1 MKTQEMVEK
10 RAALIADARSIID
23 AADAEGRELN
33 SEQREK
39 VDVMLND
46 SDLMQSDIEQRQ
58 RLDSHNEK
66 LAKVEDRKTEL
77 AIDKGDDE
85 DRETNPLAT
94 REYREAFTS
103 YLRRGQNGLT
113 SNEVRALQEG
123 TDSEGGYATET
134 TVQRMIIE
142 TLDNESQMRK
152 LATVIATESDR
163 NIPVES
169 SATVA
174 VWAAEEATI
183 GGTDPVFAQ
192 ASLGAY
198 KAAVI
203 VKISN
208 ELLFDSVFDMSSYLG
223 RNIGRG
229 LANLEE
235 TAFVNGTGSA
245 QPSGV
250 TDGSAVGTTA
260 AAVAAVT
267 ADELIDHFYGLGQGY
282 RKNATWMFNST
293 VAGAIR
299 KLKDGDGTYIWQ
311 PALALGSPDTLLG
324 RPVAIS
330 EDCEAMTTGLKPILF
345 GDMSYYWIADRGSVV
360 LQRLNELYSEND
372 QVGFKATRRTDGV
385 LTASAAV
392 HHLLMA

>member
-1 MKTQEMVEK
+1 MVEK

-33 SEQREK
+33 TEQREK

-66 LAKVEDRKTEL
+66 LAKVEDRKTAL
-77 AIDKGDDE
+77 AIDNSDNE

-113 SNEVRALQEG
+113 SSEVRALQEG

-142 TLDNESQMRK
+142 TLDDESQMRK

-174 VWAAEEATI
+174 TWVAEEGTVA
-183 GGTDPVFAQ
+183 GTDPVFAQ
-192 ASLGAY
+192 ASLSAY

-208 ELLFDSVFDMSSYLG
+208 ELLFDAVFDMSSYLG

-235 TAFVNGTGSA
+235 TAFVNGTGSG
-245 QPSGV
+245 QPTGV
-250 TDGSAVGTTA
+250 TGGSSAGVTA
-260 AAVAAVT
+260 ASGTVVT
-267 ADELIDHFYGLGQGY
+267 ADELISLFYSVGQGY
-282 RKNATWMFNST
+282 RRSGTWMFNST
-293 VAGAIR
+293 TAAEIR
-299 KLKDGDGTYIWQ
+299 KLKDSNGQYLWQ
-311 PALALGSPDTLLG
+311 PALSAGTPDMLVG
-324 RPVAIS
+324 KPVAIS
-330 EDCEAMTTGLKPILF
+330 EDCEHTATAEKPILF
-345 GDMSYYWIADRGSVV
+345 GDFGYYWIADRGSVV
-360 LQRLNELYSEND
+360 LQRLNELYAAND
-372 QVGFKATRRTDGV
+372 QVGYKATRRTDGV
-385 LTASAAV
+385 LTAAAAIKHIV
-392 HHLLMA
+392 MA